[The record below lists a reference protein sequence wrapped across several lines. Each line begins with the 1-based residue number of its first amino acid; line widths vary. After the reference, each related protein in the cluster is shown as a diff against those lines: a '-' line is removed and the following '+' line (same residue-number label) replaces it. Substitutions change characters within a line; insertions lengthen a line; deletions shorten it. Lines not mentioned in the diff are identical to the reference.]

1 MKVRYIIDSCSRK
14 KGDVIDIDGVIALTL
29 IRNKVCEI
37 VTDNIPTPKV
47 ETKTEEKKIEDSIDK
62 VESSIEVPMIEKVK
76 VPIKAKIEKRK
87 PKLRL
92 K

>member
-29 IRNKVCEI
+29 IRNKVCES
-37 VTDNIPTPKV
+37 VVDNIPSPKV
-47 ETKTEEKKIEDSIDK
+47 EAPIHKDVLDAPTE
-62 VESSIEVPMIEKVK
+62 VVV
-76 VPIKAKIEKRK
+76 KRK
-87 PKLRL
+87 GNPNWAK

>member
-29 IRNKVCEI
+29 IRNKVCES
-37 VTDNIPTPKV
+37 VVDNIPSPKV
-47 ETKTEEKKIEDSIDK
+47 ET
-62 VESSIEVPMIEKVK
+62 PAVK
-76 VPIKAKIEKRK
+76 VDVLDTPTEQSPKRK
-87 PKLRL
+87 GNPNWGK